1 VKLIILRLGHRPIR
15 DKRVTTHIALVAR
28 AFGADGIIIC
38 GGKDSKIKE
47 KILDIRER
55 FGGEF
60 SVEFGEKFSRILRE
74 WKEGGNEI
82 IHLTVYG
89 IPLPNVITEI
99 QSSKKDKLI
108 VVGGPKVPRRV
119 YDIADYNVSITN
131 QPHSEIAALAIFLDY
146 FSGGNEFKLKF
157 KNAQVEII
165 PDAKEK
171 LMKEIKKLD

>member
-1 VKLIILRLGHRPIR
+1 MKLIVLRLGHRPIR

-38 GGKDSKIKE
+38 GGRDSKIRE

-60 SVEFGEKFSRILRE
+60 SVDFGQKFSRILRE
-74 WKEGGNEI
+74 WKDVGNEI
-82 IHLTVYG
+82 VHLTVYG
-89 IPLPNVITEI
+89 IPLPDVIAEI
-99 QSSKKDKLI
+99 QGSKKDKLI
-108 VVGGPKVPRRV
+108 VVGGPKVPRLV

-131 QPHSEIAALAIFLDY
+131 QPHSEIAALAVFLDY
-146 FSGGNEFKLKF
+146 FSGGNEFNLEF
-157 KNAQVEII
+157 KNATVEII

-171 LMKEIKKLD
+171 LMKEVEKLN